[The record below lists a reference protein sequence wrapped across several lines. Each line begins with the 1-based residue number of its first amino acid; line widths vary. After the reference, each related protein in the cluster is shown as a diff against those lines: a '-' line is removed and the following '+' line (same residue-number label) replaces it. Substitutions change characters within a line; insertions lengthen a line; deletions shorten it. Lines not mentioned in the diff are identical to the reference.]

1 MRADELKYLE
11 DHPSGEEIVDLLS
24 DIKHRVFPR
33 PFERL
38 AVTGSGLVGA
48 EIGVYKAE
56 HALSLLTNLSIKRL
70 YLIDPYE
77 MYESYAEGH
86 RHYGMDQAPLSV
98 AESEAKRR
106 LHPYEDKIVWVK
118 DFSERAASRIQEE
131 LDFVYVD
138 GNHEES
144 FVATDISTYIGLIR
158 KGGVMGGHDFY
169 NGFQREHD
177 GVVQAVVKY
186 VVAHG
191 LQLQVELPD
200 WWFTV

>member
-1 MRADELKYLE
+1 MRSDELKYLK
-11 DHPSGEEIVDLLS
+11 DHPSAGQIVDLLS

-38 AVTGSGLVGA
+38 AVTGRDLVGA

-86 RHYGMDQAPLSV
+86 RHYGTDQAPLSV
-98 AESEAKRR
+98 AEVEARER
-106 LHPYEDKIVWVK
+106 LRPYEDKIVWLK
-118 DFSERAASRIQEE
+118 DFSDRAAPRIQEE

-144 FVATDISTYIGLIR
+144 FVATDINAYIGLIK

-177 GVVQAVVKY
+177 GVVQAVAKY
-186 VVAHG
+186 AVAHD
-191 LQLQVELPD
+191 LPLQVELPD